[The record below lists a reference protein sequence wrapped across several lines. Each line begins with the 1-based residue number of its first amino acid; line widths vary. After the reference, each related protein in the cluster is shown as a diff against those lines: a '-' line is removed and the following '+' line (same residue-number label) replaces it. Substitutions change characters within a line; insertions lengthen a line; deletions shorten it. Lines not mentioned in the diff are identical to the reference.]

1 MTSGPH
7 RGPAAI
13 SAGCGP
19 FFMPRPATA
28 RPQLFC
34 RGCGPFVPAFVAYD
48 T

>member
-1 MTSGPH
+1 MFALQPLKSSYHVAEKFQIG
-7 RGPAAI
+7 I
-13 SAGCGP
+13 V
-19 FFMPRPATA
+19 TA